1 MHLPYKTEQLKGIK
15 KFLPYIMAT
24 AIFMQMLDSTILN
37 TALPAMAKS
46 LNVSPLNMQ
55 SAIISYVITLALFIP
70 ISGYLSD
77 QYGTKKIFIIALLI
91 FGVGSLMCALSFSLK
106 FLVFSRIVQG
116 LGGALMTPVAR
127 LALMKTYSK
136 PEFVAA
142 MNFAIIPALIGP
154 VAGPL
159 VGGYLVDYLSWH
171 YIFLINL
178 PIVLV
183 GVILSLRYMPQ
194 FYGENPKLDL
204 KGFLLFGASSVLL
217 SVALEIITNEKLFI
231 YGVIMLIVG
240 FLFLPIYFNHARKRE
255 FPIFPTHLFKVRTFR
270 VGLLGNLACRLGISS
285 LPLLVPLLMQI
296 DYQQSAAI
304 SGWIVAP
311 MALSSML
318 VKPFV
323 VPILNRYGYRRILIG
338 NTIVIGLLIASIAIP
353 SRDCSIYTFI
363 PILVILGF
371 FNSVQFTAMNS
382 IAIADLRSY
391 QTSSGNSL
399 LSVNQQIAIGF
410 GIALGLA
417 ILRFFQNNSYFP
429 QLSMHATFRF
439 TFVVI
444 GLITI
449 ASTWFFSRLNPSD
462 GNNLRDKK

>member
-1 MHLPYKTEQLKGIK
+1 MKSQYTPQQFERIK

-24 AIFMQMLDSTILN
+24 AIFMQMLDATILN

-70 ISGYLSD
+70 ISGYLAD
-77 QYGTKKIFIIALLI
+77 RYGTKKIFILALFI

-106 FLVFSRIVQG
+106 FLVLSRIIQG

-127 LALMKTYSK
+127 LALMKTYEKS
-136 PEFVAA
+136 EFVAA

-154 VAGPL
+154 IAGPL

-178 PIVLV
+178 PIVIIGIL
-183 GVILSLRYMPQ
+183 LSLKFMPQ
-194 FYGENPKLDL
+194 FYGDDPHLDL

-217 SVALEIITNEKLFI
+217 SVALEVITNESLFI
-231 YGVIMLIVG
+231 YGVIMLVLG
-240 FLFLPIYFNHARKRE
+240 LMFLPIYFRHAKKRE

-270 VGLLGNLACRLGISS
+270 IGLLGNLACRLGISS

-296 DYQQSAAI
+296 DYQQSAAV

-311 MALSSML
+311 MAFSSML
-318 VKPFV
+318 AKPLV
-323 VPILNRYGYRRILIG
+323 VPILNRFGYRRILIG
-338 NTIVIGLLIASIAIP
+338 NTIIIGLLIASIAIP
-353 SRDCSIYTFI
+353 SRGASIYVFI
-363 PILVILGF
+363 PILIVLGF
-371 FNSVQFTAMNS
+371 FNSIQFTAMNS
-382 IAIADLRSY
+382 IAIANLRNY

-410 GIALGLA
+410 GIAIGLA
-417 ILRFFQNNSYFP
+417 ILRFFQHNPYFT
-429 QLSMHATFRF
+429 QFGMHDAFRF
-439 TFVVI
+439 TFISI
-444 GLITI
+444 GAITV
-449 ASTWFFSRLNPSD
+449 ASTWVFARLNPTD
-462 GNNLRDKK
+462 DDNLKTKK

>member
-1 MHLPYKTEQLKGIK
+1 MKSEYTPQQLERIK

-24 AIFMQMLDSTILN
+24 AIFMQMLDATILN
-37 TALPAMAKS
+37 TALPSMAKS

-70 ISGYLSD
+70 ISGYLAD
-77 QYGTKKIFIIALLI
+77 RYGTKKIFILALFI

-106 FLVFSRIVQG
+106 FLVLSRIIQG

-127 LALMKTYSK
+127 LALMKTYERS
-136 PEFVAA
+136 EFVAA

-178 PIVLV
+178 PIVIIGIL
-183 GVILSLRYMPQ
+183 LSLRFMPQ
-194 FYGENPKLDL
+194 FYGDNPKLDL

-217 SVALEIITNEKLFI
+217 SVALEIITNESLFI
-231 YGVIMLIVG
+231 YGVIMLVLG
-240 FLFLPIYFNHARKRE
+240 LMFLPIYFRHAKRCE

-270 VGLLGNLACRLGISS
+270 IGLLGNLACRLGISS

-296 DYQQSAAI
+296 DFQQSAAV

-318 VKPFV
+318 AKPFV
-323 VPILNRYGYRRILIG
+323 VPILNRFGYRRILIL
-338 NTIVIGLLIASIAIP
+338 NTIIIGLLIASIAIP
-353 SRDCSIYTFI
+353 SRDSSIYIFI
-363 PILVILGF
+363 PLLIILGF

-382 IAIADLRSY
+382 IAIANLRNY

-410 GIALGLA
+410 GIAIGLA
-417 ILRFFQNNSYFP
+417 ILRFFQHNPHFSQFG
-429 QLSMHATFRF
+429 MHDAFRF
-439 TFVVI
+439 TFLSI
-444 GLITI
+444 GAITV
-449 ASTWFFSRLNPSD
+449 ASTLVFARLNPAD
-462 GNNLRDKK
+462 GDNLKTKK